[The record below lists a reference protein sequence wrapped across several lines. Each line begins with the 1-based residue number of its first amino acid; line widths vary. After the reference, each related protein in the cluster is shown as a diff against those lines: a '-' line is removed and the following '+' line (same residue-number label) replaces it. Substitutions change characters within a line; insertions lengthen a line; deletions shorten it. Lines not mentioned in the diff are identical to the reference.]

1 MMRRGFGPP
10 AGLDSLRVTEAF
22 LPLDSY
28 SDRRGYD
35 PGFILPEAPLPLPGA
50 GIWADDLVPLLPEA
64 QHGDQDRTELRYTH
78 FSVRMSQSRALP
90 LFSACN
96 IDGNQSDRDVP
107 RSDTWRRD
115 PRIAP
120 QVQNLR
126 EGYGTERQGL
136 FSRGHMTRRED
147 PNWGDT
153 DTARRADADT
163 FHITNVAPQ
172 RQGFN
177 GGIWLD
183 LENYVLD
190 NAGRTDLKVT
200 VITGPMLTAADPVY
214 YNRRIPV
221 AFWKIL
227 AFVHAGTGELT
238 TIGYRRSQMD
248 YLPRPSGGRFVFGD
262 FQDSQIPISAIAQES
277 GLELGTYADLDVMAG
292 AAPEVEIRVSSVS
305 DFYLSR

>member
-1 MMRRGFGPP
+1 MRRGFGPP
-10 AGLDSLRVTEAF
+10 ARLDSLRVTEAV

-28 SDRRGYD
+28 DDRRGYD
-35 PGFILPEAPLPLPGA
+35 PGFILPDSPLSLPGA
-50 GIWADDLVPLLPEA
+50 GRWADDLVPLLPEA
-64 QHGDQDRTELRYTH
+64 RAAGQDPTELRYTH

-96 IDGNQSDRDVP
+96 IDGSQSDREVP

-115 PRIAP
+115 PRILP

-126 EGYGTERQGL
+126 EGYGNERQGL

-147 PNWGDT
+147 PNWGDRG
-153 DTARRADADT
+153 TARRADADT

-190 NAGRTDLKVT
+190 NADRANLKVT
-200 VITGPMLTAADPVY
+200 VITGPILVPDDPLY
-214 YNRRIPV
+214 YNRPIPI

-227 AFVHAGTGELT
+227 AFVHAVTGELT
-238 TIGYRRSQMD
+238 VIGYRRSQMD
-248 YLPRPSGGRFVFGD
+248 YLPHPSGGRFVFGD
-262 FQDSQIPISAIAQES
+262 FQDSQVPVSAIAQES
-277 GLELGTYADLDVMAG
+277 GLELDAYADLDVMAG
-292 AAPEVEIRVSSVS
+292 AAPEMEIRVSSVS